1 MSPPTFPALNQA
13 IAARAAAPSS
23 SSFTTTAAAA
33 STPTTTTKCNHESM
47 PDLSQIPGLPQSRS
61 VWAIPNW
68 PESLAG
74 MTACC
79 NLKPDNEVH
88 IAEPDRCAL
97 WCFIPDEFLFERKKD
112 GTNGKRRDGAVAA
125 DAMGQCVR
133 NKGNVTGAYI
143 TVWQVK
149 EGGAPGLG
157 RTGKMMSLKR
167 VVGMGVWG
175 VVVWGVLG

>member
-1 MSPPTFPALNQA
+1 MSPPTPALNQA
-13 IAARAAAPSS
+13 IAARTAAPSS
-23 SSFTTTAAAA
+23 SSSTTTAPTS
-33 STPTTTTKCNHESM
+33 STTCNHESM

-88 IAEPDRCAL
+88 IAEPDGCAL
-97 WCFIPDEFLFERKKD
+97 WCFIPDEFLFERNKD

-133 NKGNVTGAYI
+133 N
-143 TVWQVK
+143 
-149 EGGAPGLG
+149 
-157 RTGKMMSLKR
+157 
-167 VVGMGVWG
+167 
-175 VVVWGVLG
+175 

>member
-1 MSPPTFPALNQA
+1 
-13 IAARAAAPSS
+13 
-23 SSFTTTAAAA
+23 
-33 STPTTTTKCNHESM
+33 
-47 PDLSQIPGLPQSRS
+47 
-61 VWAIPNW
+61 
-68 PESLAG
+68 

-79 NLKPDNEVH
+79 NLKPDNEVN
-88 IAEPDRCAL
+88 IAEPDGCAL
-97 WCFIPDEFLFERKKD
+97 WCFIPDEFLFERNKD

-149 EGGAPGLG
+149 EGGAATGLG
-157 RTGKMMSLKR
+157 GNWLLGGMGMGKGKTMSWKR